1 MLIQCLH
8 YKEYSPDLFSFM
20 SDSRLILGEF
30 QCIILSLFHHN
41 IFGANLVKSKTVCRS
56 ENIHGAKIG
65 LYPVY
70 FRGKASKL
78 VSKRCKII
86 WDTLSNRKTE
96 KKGLAPNVREPEGS
110 KIFYYK
116 VFTGLYFAINHRN
129 KNVHHTIMYPYN
141 IYISYIS

>member
-41 IFGANLVKSKTVCRS
+41 NFGANSVKSKTVCRS
-56 ENIHGAKIG
+56 EKIHGAKIG

-96 KKGLAPNVREPEGS
+96 KRGWLLTLGNQRGLKSFIIRSLLAYILQYIIET
-110 KIFYYK
+110 KMFIILLC
-116 VFTGLYFAINHRN
+116 T
-129 KNVHHTIMYPYN
+129 HTI
-141 IYISYIS
+141 